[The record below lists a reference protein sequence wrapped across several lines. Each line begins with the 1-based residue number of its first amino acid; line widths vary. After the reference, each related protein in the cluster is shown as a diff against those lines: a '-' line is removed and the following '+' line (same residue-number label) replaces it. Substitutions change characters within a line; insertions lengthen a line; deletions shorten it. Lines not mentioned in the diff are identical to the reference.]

1 MRHRAR
7 GDSRAGARD
16 LGMQEVRPLTGG
28 VAFKAGLEQVYAA
41 LLWSRVASRVLLIV
55 GAWTRRTPIASTPAC
70 VRYPGK
76 TTSSQAPR
84 LPFRRVEPTTSFEI
98 RATRAAREGRHLR
111 SPARPARRASRRRR
125 AASRPA
131 RSGEPPLTTC
141 DRLHRFVGRLSRKP
155 RLSRCGAQ
163 HLLSRARDACRR
175 HASCG
180 GLPGRARR
188 GDVLVDSMCASG
200 HARHRSGHDS
210 CRHSTWYHALE
221 LGICRMVGP

>member
-1 MRHRAR
+1 MELFATC
-7 GDSRAGARD
+7 GTGLEVILGQELRD

-28 VAFKAGLEQVYAA
+28 VACSRPA
-41 LLWSRVASRVLLIV
+41 WSRSMPPCCGLASRAASYSSS

-141 DRLHRFVGRLSRKP
+141 DRLHRFVGWLSRKP

-163 HLLSRARDACRR
+163 HLLSRARDACRQAGFLR
-175 HASCG
+175 RT
-180 GLPGRARR
+180 GLAR
-188 GDVLVDSMCASG
+188 ASG
-200 HARHRSGHDS
+200 
-210 CRHSTWYHALE
+210 
-221 LGICRMVGP
+221 